1 MLKKSKKTREKVKAK
16 ILSCIIFKSQVMLIK
31 DLKKGVDTIWS
42 A

>member
-1 MLKKSKKTREKVKAK
+1 MDVKKQENPGKVKAK

-31 DLKKGVDTIWS
+31 DLKGVDTIWS